1 LPLRRAPQAGGHA
14 GGKAAKICAFHPLAR
29 LLLKER
35 RQGTTLRSF
44 GRHTMAKLE
53 NFTFSVGMALST
65 LLMFATLAP
74 LA

>member
-1 LPLRRAPQAGGHA
+1 MSQP
-14 GGKAAKICAFHPLAR
+14 F
-29 LLLKER
+29 
-35 RQGTTLRSF
+35 F